1 MKEKLFT
8 AAMLLALLSS
18 AAGATA
24 EMELINGA
32 STVTVM
38 DNGPGDANPN
48 VGIIQFNGMVGDF
61 QTNVTTGST
70 KPALGSPSEPQLHLT
85 SLDIRNSTVGT
96 AVLTILFSDTGF
108 GPLSGTST
116 ASVAITDLSSGGS
129 LTTAN
134 YTDASN
140 VIFGMATLLVGQGPF
155 TVPTSAG
162 PVPGAP
168 ISDSS
173 AFSLTQGLSIT
184 LPADGEFLG
193 SADLDVTPVPEV
205 NGVFS
210 AGLVA
215 IALALQFARRRRQAK
230 ASR

>member
-1 MKEKLFT
+1 MKDKLFT

-24 EMELINGA
+24 ELELINGA

-38 DNGPGDANPN
+38 DNGPGDTNPAD
-48 VGIIQFNGMVGDF
+48 GIIAFEGTVGDF
-61 QTNVTTGST
+61 VTNVTTGST
-70 KPALGSPSEPQLHLT
+70 KPAMGSASDPQLHLN
-85 SLDIRNSTVGT
+85 SLNILNSTPST

-108 GPLSGTST
+108 GPLSGMSN
-116 ASVAITDLSSGGS
+116 ASVAITDLSPGGS
-129 LTTAN
+129 LSTAN

-140 VIFGMATLLVGQGPF
+140 VIFGMATLLVAQGPF
-155 TVPTSAG
+155 TAPTSAG

-173 AFSLTQGLSIT
+173 PFSLTQSVSIT
-184 LPADGEFLG
+184 LPADGDFIG
-193 SADLDVTPVPEV
+193 SADLNVVPEV